1 MIIVYTI
8 LTLISLAT
16 TLLYYKLRRTEKALR
31 DELKKNN
38 KSLVDAGN
46 AITDTLKIIFDNLKR
61 TTQKQDKQANEL
73 HQTTNRIHRIEQQF
87 NRIKYSEEIENKNP
101 IEETKNER
109 RKSKTN

>member
-16 TLLYYKLRRTEKALR
+16 TLLYYKLRRTEQALR

-38 KSLVDAGN
+38 KSLVEAGN

-61 TTQKQDKQANEL
+61 TTHKQDKQANEL
-73 HQTTNRIHRIEQQF
+73 HQTTNRVHRVEQQIQ
-87 NRIKYSEEIENKNP
+87 RMKYTDETEKQTLVEEN
-101 IEETKNER
+101 KNER
-109 RKSKTN
+109 RKSKTS